1 MWVQFKAVAIVSLIG
16 LSSSLLPSLG
26 FAGELQNSEREARVA
41 HARELLGN
49 RYNRS
54 VVRTGEDLE
63 VVNKLV
69 YQWTHDSLP
78 ESYKKDYKKVAQTII
93 DESLKYG
100 FDPIFV
106 MSVISHE
113 SRFKPTTI
121 GSFGEIGLM
130 QLRPQTAKWISKKLN
145 LDYSGKKKDL
155 KNPETNIRLGTA
167 YLSYLRGHFDSQARL
182 YLAAYNMGQG
192 NVASALDRHIWP
204 KEYASHVMSHY
215 ISYYKQIRELNETKV
230 AEAKRFIAE
239 SSDDDTTTE

>member
-1 MWVQFKAVAIVSLIG
+1 MSVQFKALSIVVLLG
-16 LSSSLLPSLG
+16 LTSSLLPSLG
-26 FAGELQNSEREARVA
+26 VAGELQDSERTARVA
-41 HARELLGN
+41 HAHELLGS
-49 RYNRS
+49 RYKHS
-54 VVRTGEDLE
+54 VVRTGEDVE
-63 VVNKLV
+63 MINQLV

-113 SRFKPTTI
+113 SRFKPTTV

-130 QLRPQTAKWISKKLN
+130 QIRPETAKWISKKLKIG
-145 LDYSGKKKDL
+145 YSGKKKDL
-155 KNPETNIRLGTA
+155 KSPETNIRIGTA

-215 ISYYKQIRELNETKV
+215 ISYYKQIRTLNETKV
-230 AEAKRFIAE
+230 AEAKRSIAE
-239 SSDDDTTTE
+239 AEDTATE

>member
-1 MWVQFKAVAIVSLIG
+1 
-16 LSSSLLPSLG
+16 
-26 FAGELQNSEREARVA
+26 
-41 HARELLGN
+41 
-49 RYNRS
+49 
-54 VVRTGEDLE
+54 
-63 VVNKLV
+63 
-69 YQWTHDSLP
+69 
-78 ESYKKDYKKVAQTII
+78 
-93 DESLKYG
+93 
-100 FDPIFV
+100 
-106 MSVISHE
+106 
-113 SRFKPTTI
+113 
-121 GSFGEIGLM
+121 
-130 QLRPQTAKWISKKLN
+130 LN

>member
-1 MWVQFKAVAIVSLIG
+1 MWVQFKAVTIATLIG

-26 FAGELQNSEREARVA
+26 FAGELQESEHDVRVA
-41 HARELLGN
+41 HAHELLGN
-49 RYNRS
+49 RYKHS

-63 VVNKLV
+63 MVNKLV

-78 ESYKKDYKKVAQTII
+78 ESYKKDYKKIAQTII

-100 FDPIFV
+100 FDPVFV

-130 QLRPQTAKWISKKLN
+130 QIRPQTAKWISKKLN
-145 LDYSGKKKDL
+145 LEYSGKKKDL
-155 KNPETNIRLGTA
+155 KSPEINIRLGTA

-192 NVASALDRHIWP
+192 NVAAAMDRHIWP
-204 KEYASHVMSHY
+204 KDYASHVMSHY
-215 ISYYKQIRELNETKV
+215 ISYYKQIREINDTKI
-230 AEAKRFIAE
+230 AEAKRSLAAA
-239 SSDDDTTTE
+239 DDTATE